1 MCDKIGSG
9 EFLDL
14 FRGKKLDL
22 SLVEKLKLTLLTLHA
37 VLNDAEEKQIV
48 NPDVGSWLD
57 ELKHAVFDAEDLL
70 DEIDAE
76 ALRSKVEAEYQT
88 KKTQVWNFLS
98 TSLNPFYQGMNGRI
112 QELFKRLEH
121 LAKQIKLL
129 GLIGGVKGKISRRA
143 PTTFLVGMEI
153 KTS

>member
-1 MCDKIGSG
+1 MAGALIGEAFLSASIRKMCDKIGSR

-22 SLVEKLKLTLLTLHA
+22 SLVEKLKLTLMTLRA

-48 NPDVGSWLD
+48 DPAVGSWLD

-70 DEIDAE
+70 DEIDAK

-88 KKTQVWNFLS
+88 KKTQVKNFLS
-98 TSLNPFYQGMNGRI
+98 TSLNPFYS
-112 QELFKRLEH
+112 K
-121 LAKQIKLL
+121 
-129 GLIGGVKGKISRRA
+129 
-143 PTTFLVGMEI
+143 GMEI